1 MRKETVE
8 QKVYHLIKN
17 AILRRQIAPGNQ
29 LFESAIATKVNAS
42 RTPIRSA
49 ITKLEAEGLVD
60 VIPNKGAFIVQ
71 PTIEEMIQ
79 AFEMRKVLE
88 EMAIREGYSKL
99 VKTHI
104 ELLKAHTEEM
114 RKAFEA
120 GDMLVYHE
128 QNKAFHLV
136 MANASGNRYL
146 IDFMDKI
153 LNQITIY
160 MILYDVFS
168 ENDEND
174 LLEHHKVIQLIEI
187 NDEGS
192 LLAVITQ
199 HLNHSLAKLEDDKLK
214 YQSLTKL
221 F

>member
-8 QKVYHLIKN
+8 QRVYQLIKN

-29 LFESAIATKVNAS
+29 LFESAIAAKVNAS

-49 ITKLEAEGLVD
+49 ISKLEAEGLVD

-71 PTIEEMIQ
+71 PTMEEMIQ

-99 VKTHI
+99 AKTHI
-104 ELLKAHTEEM
+104 ALLKSHTEKM

-128 QNKAFHLV
+128 QNKAFHLI

-146 IDFMDKI
+146 IDFMERI

-160 MILYDVFS
+160 MILYDVFR

-174 LLEHHKVIQLIEI
+174 LLEHHQMIRLIEMK
-187 NDEGS
+187 DKER
-192 LLAVITQ
+192 LLEVVKE
-199 HLNHSLAKLEDDKLK
+199 HLNHSLTKLENDKHK